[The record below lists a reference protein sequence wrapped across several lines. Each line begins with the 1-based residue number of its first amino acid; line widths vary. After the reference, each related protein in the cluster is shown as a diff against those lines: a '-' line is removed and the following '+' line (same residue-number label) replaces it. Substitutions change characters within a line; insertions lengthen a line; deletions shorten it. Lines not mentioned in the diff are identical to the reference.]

1 MTDTLKP
8 QIYDY
13 NSFAEAVRLF
23 NIFAGNLVE
32 RTEEAFIEALKNQAY
47 RVVEEAEEIIAA
59 CEALEQLHGTDRG
72 EEAKDLAIEVLDGVV
87 DTAFVALGL
96 FQIASDYLPVQA
108 ATVRICH
115 NNLTKFTADRQEADK
130 SVEYYKANDVEC
142 EVEEIEWEGTP
153 HYVIKRMED
162 RKVMKPVGYKNVD
175 LSDLLE
181 EVDD

>member
-23 NIFAGNLVE
+23 NILGGNFPD
-32 RTEEAFIEALKNQAY
+32 RTEEEFVEALKNQAY

-59 CEALEQLHGTDRG
+59 CEALEQLHGTDRW
-72 EEAKDLAIEVLDGVV
+72 EEAKELAIEVLDGVV
-87 DTAFVALGL
+87 DTTFVAIGL

-108 ATVRICH
+108 ATVRVCH
-115 NNLTKFTADRQEADK
+115 NNLTKFTVDRQEADK

-142 EVEEIEWEGTP
+142 EVEEIKWEGTP
-153 HYVIKRMED
+153 YYVVRRLED

-181 EVDD
+181 DVDD